1 MSLRL
6 VGKPARAA
14 RERAVGLL
22 LFLTAALS
30 VAITAAIIWSLFS
43 EAINFFRDPA
53 VTVAEF
59 FTGTRWTPQFAEK
72 HFGIWPLV
80 NGTLMVTAGSALVA
94 LPLGVLS
101 ALYLS
106 EFASPRTRSLLKPL
120 LEILFGIPTVVY
132 GYFALTFVTP
142 LLRQF
147 IPGIS
152 IFNALSA
159 SLVMGVMI
167 LPMVSS
173 LSEDALHAVPDALR
187 QGAYALGA
195 TRWEVAS
202 RVVVPA
208 ALSGVLASFILGIS
222 RALGETMLVTI
233 AAGQLAQLTLDPRD
247 PIMTM
252 TAYIVNVS
260 LGDTP
265 YGSIEYRSIFAVG
278 LVLFLITLGVNVLSN
293 WIVAR
298 YREVYQ

>member
-6 VGKPARAA
+6 VGTPARAA

-43 EAINFFRDPA
+43 EAINFFRDPE

-94 LPLGVLS
+94 LPLGMLS

-222 RALGETMLVTI
+222 RAIGETMLVTI